1 MKPENGELRC
11 GARDPRPKAAGRSV
25 WLRAVPTL
33 LVALTLMGC
42 HALSA
47 KKTPSAPPAPA
58 ATNAPARAVQT
69 AWAEIAY
76 VNAAQGY
83 VVLRAKVLQ
92 SAAGE
97 ATVWRGTNEVAR
109 LRVGGPARP
118 PWLTADIVSGHP
130 QPRDRV
136 EMKW

>member
-1 MKPENGELRC
+1 MRC
-11 GARDPRPKAAGRSV
+11 ETGVVRPKAEGRRV
-25 WLRAVPTL
+25 WLRAVPVL
-33 LVALTLMGC
+33 LLAGTLMGC
-42 HALSA
+42 HVLHA
-47 KKTPSAPPAPA
+47 KKTPGAPPAPPAPA
-58 ATNAPARAVQT
+58 ATNAPPRAVQT

-76 VNAAQGY
+76 VNVAQGY
-83 VVLRAKVLQ
+83 VVLHAKVLQ

>member
-1 MKPENGELRC
+1 MRRETRDARPE
-11 GARDPRPKAAGRSV
+11 ATGRRV
-25 WLRAVPTL
+25 WLRAVPVL
-33 LVALTLMGC
+33 LLAGALVGC
-42 HALSA
+42 HTLSA
-47 KKTPSAPPAPA
+47 KKAPGTPPAPA
-58 ATNAPARAVQT
+58 ATNAPARPVQT

-76 VNAAQGY
+76 VNVAQGY
-83 VVLRAKVLQ
+83 VVLHAKVLQ

>member
-1 MKPENGELRC
+1 MRHETSDVRPKAEGRRWRC
-11 GARDPRPKAAGRSV
+11 VVLVMLIALTLWGVGCRSARPKAA
-25 WLRAVPTL
+25 AQ
-33 LVALTLMGC
+33 
-42 HALSA
+42 
-47 KKTPSAPPAPA
+47 PAPG
-58 ATNAPARAVQT
+58 ATNAAPREVKT
-69 AWAEIAY
+69 AWAEVAY

-109 LRVGGPARP
+109 LRVGGPVRP
-118 PWLTADIVSGHP
+118 PWLTADILSGHP

-136 EMKW
+136 EIKW

>member
-1 MKPENGELRC
+1 MS
-11 GARDPRPKAAGRSV
+11 SV
-25 WLRAVPTL
+25 VFDFFFATPSRGLCCSFWWTAQRAVPTL
-33 LVALTLMGC
+33 LLTWALVGC
-42 HALSA
+42 HGL
-47 KKTPSAPPAPA
+47 KPKTSVPHPPAPA
-58 ATNAPARAVQT
+58 ATNAPARPVQT

-83 VVLRAKVLQ
+83 VVLHAKVLQ